1 MSDRSL
7 TTFRFIS
14 AEILNGWLQL
24 LDVDGVSR
32 CVRLEWVTAM
42 EHDPGNASITIYADD
57 LVWRFGSGITPTPAL
72 DLNVHEARRD
82 DSHALYQ
89 RLRRELVAPRT
100 GHG

>member
-1 MSDRSL
+1 MSDRPP

-14 AEILNGWLQL
+14 AQILNGWLQL
-24 LDVDGVSR
+24 IDVDGIHR

-42 EHDPGNASITIYADD
+42 EHDPDNAITIYADD
-57 LVWRFGSGITPTPAL
+57 LVWRFGSGITQTPAL

-82 DSHALYQ
+82 AVHDLYEQ
-89 RLRRELVAPRT
+89 LRRELVAPRS